1 VVTQPPRVLFG
12 LRSPA
17 GQSSIQRK
25 AYTCL
30 TADRPRLNAAS
41 GCVGFEVCEKCANV
55 HALTG
60 NNCNQIGQDRIVLVK
75 DTVVT
80 VYTSAVA
87 ATFNTALRWHMER
100 FGPGPTE
107 LAKATGV
114 SVGSIKQMRAR
125 PDSST
130 SAEKA
135 AAIARY
141 YGKSVK
147 TFIECVDETEVESAL
162 EKLLQLLT
170 PDERAMLEAQVRG
183 MLASPARR
191 SNP

>member
-1 VVTQPPRVLFG
+1 VVTQPPRILFG

-25 AYTCL
+25 ANTCL
-30 TADRPRLNAAS
+30 TADRSRLNAAS
-41 GCVGFEVCEKCANV
+41 GCVGFEVCEKRANV
-55 HALTG
+55 HADMG
-60 NNCNQIGQDRIVLVK
+60 NNCNPLGQGTIVIVK
-75 DTVVT
+75 GTVVT
-80 VYTSAVA
+80 VYTNAVA
-87 ATFNTALRWHMER
+87 ASFNTALRWHMER

-114 SVGSIKQMRAR
+114 SIGAIKMMRLR
-125 PDSST
+125 PESST

-135 AAIARY
+135 TAIARY

-147 TFIECVDETEVESAL
+147 AFMECVDDTEAESAL
-162 EKLLQLLT
+162 EKLLQQLT
-170 PDERAMLEAQVRG
+170 PDERKMLEAQVRG